1 MIIYNDSLH
10 ADDFVLV
17 YLLQI
22 LKAKEE
28 TYHDT
33 RGIMKFNYEDI
44 NNALQDLLDYYIA
57 KEKMIIPRG
66 LIYTVFHEEKFIF

>member
-17 YLLQI
+17 YSLQI

-44 NNALQDLLDYYIA
+44 NNAL
-57 KEKMIIPRG
+57 
-66 LIYTVFHEEKFIF
+66 